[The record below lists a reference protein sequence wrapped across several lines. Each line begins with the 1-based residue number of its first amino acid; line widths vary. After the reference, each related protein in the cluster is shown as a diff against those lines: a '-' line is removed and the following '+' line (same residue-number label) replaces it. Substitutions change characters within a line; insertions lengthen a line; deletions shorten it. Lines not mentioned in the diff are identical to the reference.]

1 MPSINFRRNYKYW
14 VVVAVLLTTDF
25 LSGLFAFSRTVSKT
39 LEAQFFTSNE
49 IWAIFLVTQFVWT
62 GFFYANGRYR
72 ADPTISRF
80 REIQSLLRITLTSV
94 VIVILFNEIFP
105 GILAV
110 ESARILTYWFYLV
123 ACLCIGRMVIRVI
136 QKALM
141 ARGYG
146 KKNTIIIGI
155 DSRAN
160 DIAEH
165 LAAEST
171 GHNLIGFVKPGG
183 NDASKP
189 NGPTD
194 LPVLGSLNE
203 IRPII
208 EDHHVNE
215 VVIALEKPDHS
226 KLLDILTRSNGAPV
240 SLRII
245 PDMYEVS
252 SGLAKTEELYGLPLV
267 NINPEILTI
276 QQRFAKRLI
285 DLAVSLFV
293 IVPLFPVWLIV
304 SLAIKIES
312 RGPVLYRQER
322 VGQNGNVFMINKFRS
337 MVQEAETM
345 TGPIW
350 AKQEDPRIT
359 NVGQFLRRFRLDE
372 VPQFINV
379 LIGDMSVVGPRPE
392 RPYFVQKLMEEFPY
406 YYRRHRI
413 LTGITGWAQIKH
425 SYDSSL
431 ADVRQKLKYD
441 FFYIENTSFSLDLLI
456 MLRTV
461 LVMISGKG
469 H

>member
-39 LEAQFFTSNE
+39 LEAHFFTSNE

-94 VIVILFNEIFP
+94 VVVILFNEMFP

-155 DSRAN
+155 DSRAH

-245 PDMYEVS
+245 PDMYEVI

-276 QQRFAKRLI
+276 QQRFVKRLT

-337 MVQEAETM
+337 IVQEAETM

-413 LTGITGWAQIKH
+413 RTGITGWAQIKH

-441 FFYIENTSFSLDLLI
+441 FFYIENMSLSLDFLI

>member
-94 VIVILFNEIFP
+94 VVVILFNEIFP

-155 DSRAN
+155 DSRAH

-245 PDMYEVS
+245 PDMYEVI

-276 QQRFAKRLI
+276 QQRFAKRLT

-413 LTGITGWAQIKH
+413 RTGITGWAQIKH

>member
-94 VIVILFNEIFP
+94 VVVILFNEIFP

-245 PDMYEVS
+245 PDMYEVI

-276 QQRFAKRLI
+276 QQRFVKRLT

-413 LTGITGWAQIKH
+413 RTGITGWAQIKH

>member
-80 REIQSLLRITLTSV
+80 REIQSLLRITLTLV
-94 VIVILFNEIFP
+94 VVVILFNEMFP

-155 DSRAN
+155 DSRAH

-245 PDMYEVS
+245 PDMYEVI

-276 QQRFAKRLI
+276 QQRFAKRLT

-413 LTGITGWAQIKH
+413 RTGITGWAQIKH

>member
-1 MPSINFRRNYKYW
+1 M
-14 VVVAVLLTTDF
+14 L
-25 LSGLFAFSRTVSKT
+25 
-39 LEAQFFTSNE
+39 
-49 IWAIFLVTQFVWT
+49 
-62 GFFYANGRYR
+62 
-72 ADPTISRF
+72 
-80 REIQSLLRITLTSV
+80 
-94 VIVILFNEIFP
+94 P

-110 ESARILTYWFYLV
+110 ESAVFLTYWFYLV
-123 ACLCIGRMVIRVI
+123 AGLSVGRMIVRVI

-141 ARGYG
+141 TRGYG
-146 KKNTIIIGI
+146 KKNTVIIGT
-155 DSRAN
+155 DARAN
-160 DIAEH
+160 DIAGH

-171 GHNLIGFVKPGG
+171 GHNLIGFVESGG

-203 IRPII
+203 IRQII
-208 EDHHVNE
+208 DDHHVNE

-226 KLLDILTRSNGAPV
+226 RLLDILTRSNGAPV

-245 PDMYEVS
+245 PDMYEVI

-267 NINPEILTI
+267 DINPEILTI
-276 QQRFAKRLI
+276 QQQFAKRLI
-285 DLAVSLFV
+285 DIAASLFV
-293 IVPLFPVWLIV
+293 IVPLFPIWFLV

-322 VGQNGNVFMINKFRS
+322 VGHNGRVFMINKFRS

-345 TGPIW
+345 TGPVW
-350 AKQEDPRIT
+350 AKEEDPRIT
-359 NVGQFLRRFRLDE
+359 NVGRLLRRFRLDE

-379 LIGDMSVVGPRPE
+379 LVGDMSVVGPRPE
-392 RPYFVQKLMEEFPY
+392 RPYFVQKLMEEFPF

-413 LTGITGWAQIKH
+413 RTGITGWAQIKH

-431 ADVRQKLKYD
+431 SDVREKLKYD
-441 FFYIENTSFSLDLLI
+441 FFYIENMSLSLDFLI

>member
-39 LEAQFFTSNE
+39 LEAQFFTSIE

-94 VIVILFNEIFP
+94 VVVILFNEIFP

-155 DSRAN
+155 DSRAH

-245 PDMYEVS
+245 PDMYEVI

-276 QQRFAKRLI
+276 QQRFVKRLT

-322 VGQNGNVFMINKFRS
+322 VGQNGNIFMINKFRS

-413 LTGITGWAQIKH
+413 RTGITGWAQIKH

>member
-94 VIVILFNEIFP
+94 VVVILFNEIFP
-105 GILAV
+105 GILVV

-155 DSRAN
+155 DSRAH

-245 PDMYEVS
+245 PDMYEVI
-252 SGLAKTEELYGLPLV
+252 SGLAKT
-267 NINPEILTI
+267 EILTI
-276 QQRFAKRLI
+276 QQRFVKRLT
-285 DLAVSLFV
+285 DLAVSLFI

-322 VGQNGNVFMINKFRS
+322 VGQNGKVFMINKFRS

-392 RPYFVQKLMEEFPY
+392 RPYFVQKLMEEFPF

-413 LTGITGWAQIKH
+413 RTGITGWAQIKH

>member
-94 VIVILFNEIFP
+94 VVVILFNEMFP

-155 DSRAN
+155 DSRAH

-208 EDHHVNE
+208 EDYHVNE

-226 KLLDILTRSNGAPV
+226 KLLEILTRSNGAPV

-245 PDMYEVS
+245 PDMYEVI

-276 QQRFAKRLI
+276 QQRFVKRLT

-413 LTGITGWAQIKH
+413 RTGITGWAQIKH

>member
-94 VIVILFNEIFP
+94 VVVILFNEIFP

-155 DSRAN
+155 DSKAH

-245 PDMYEVS
+245 PDMYEVI

-276 QQRFAKRLI
+276 QQRFVKRLT

-337 MVQEAETM
+337 MVKEAETM

-413 LTGITGWAQIKH
+413 RTGITGWAQIKH

>member
-1 MPSINFRRNYKYW
+1 
-14 VVVAVLLTTDF
+14 
-25 LSGLFAFSRTVSKT
+25 VSKT
-39 LEAQFFTSNE
+39 LEAHFFTSNE

-94 VIVILFNEIFP
+94 VVVILFNEIFP

-155 DSRAN
+155 DSRAH

-245 PDMYEVS
+245 PDMYEVI

-276 QQRFAKRLI
+276 QQRFVKRLT

-413 LTGITGWAQIKH
+413 RTGITGWAQIKH

>member
-94 VIVILFNEIFP
+94 VVVILFNEIFP

-155 DSRAN
+155 DSRAH

-245 PDMYEVS
+245 PDMYEVI

-276 QQRFAKRLI
+276 QQRFVKRLT

-322 VGQNGNVFMINKFRS
+322 VGQNGKVFMINKFRS

-413 LTGITGWAQIKH
+413 RTGITGWAQIKH

>member
-25 LSGLFAFSRTVSKT
+25 LSGFFAFSRTVSKT

-94 VIVILFNEIFP
+94 VVVILFNEIFP

-155 DSRAN
+155 DSRAH

-245 PDMYEVS
+245 PDMYEVI

-276 QQRFAKRLI
+276 QQRFVKRLT

-413 LTGITGWAQIKH
+413 RTGITGWAQIKH

>member
-94 VIVILFNEIFP
+94 VVVILFNEIFP
-105 GILAV
+105 GIVAV

-155 DSRAN
+155 DSRAH

-245 PDMYEVS
+245 PDMYEVI

-276 QQRFAKRLI
+276 QQRFVKRLT
-285 DLAVSLFV
+285 DLAVSLFI

-413 LTGITGWAQIKH
+413 RTGITGWAQIKH

>member
-1 MPSINFRRNYKYW
+1 
-14 VVVAVLLTTDF
+14 
-25 LSGLFAFSRTVSKT
+25 
-39 LEAQFFTSNE
+39 
-49 IWAIFLVTQFVWT
+49 
-62 GFFYANGRYR
+62 
-72 ADPTISRF
+72 
-80 REIQSLLRITLTSV
+80 
-94 VIVILFNEIFP
+94 
-105 GILAV
+105 
-110 ESARILTYWFYLV
+110 
-123 ACLCIGRMVIRVI
+123 MVIRVI

-155 DSRAN
+155 DSRAH

-245 PDMYEVS
+245 PDMYEVI

-276 QQRFAKRLI
+276 QQRFVKRLT

-413 LTGITGWAQIKH
+413 RTGITGWAQIKH

>member
-39 LEAQFFTSNE
+39 LEAHFFTSNE

-94 VIVILFNEIFP
+94 VVVILFNEMFP

-155 DSRAN
+155 DSRAH

-245 PDMYEVS
+245 PDMYEVI

-276 QQRFAKRLI
+276 QQRFVKRLT

-413 LTGITGWAQIKH
+413 RTGITGWAQIKH